1 MEISIIIPIYNEVEN
16 LSILHNELVNVL
28 DKAGHP
34 YELVFVDDGS
44 QDGSGSRLAELSAQ
58 DTHVRIIRFRRNHGQ
73 TAALQAGLEWAHGD
87 VIVTMDGDLQN
98 DPADIPQLIESL
110 TNGYDLAHGWRRE
123 RKDAWLSRV
132 LPSKIANAI
141 ISRVT
146 GVTVHD
152 LGCTLKAMR
161 REIAD
166 ELELYGQM
174 HRFIPILAAE
184 RGARCVE
191 VVTHH
196 RARRFGQSKYG
207 ISRTLQV
214 LLDLCTV
221 RYMQCYFANPMRLFG
236 KLAVLCGIAGSIS
249 MITTLTMK
257 WQAGVDMTGNPL
269 LLLTAFC
276 WLTSTQ
282 LMSLGLLGEV
292 AARIYYQR
300 DGNRPFT
307 IAEMQGFPDREAA
320 NLERTSSPRAA

>member
-44 QDGSGSRLAELSAQ
+44 QDGSASRLAELSAQ

-141 ISRVT
+141 ISRAT

>member
-44 QDGSGSRLAELSAQ
+44 QDGSASRLAELSAQ
-58 DTHVRIIRFRRNHGQ
+58 ATHVRIIRFRRNHGQ
-73 TAALQAGLEWAHGD
+73 TAALHAGLEWAHGD
-87 VIVTMDGDLQN
+87 VIVAMDGDLQN

-132 LPSKIANAI
+132 LPSKVANAI

>member
-34 YELVFVDDGS
+34 YELIFVDDGS

-58 DTHVRIIRFRRNHGQ
+58 DTHVRIIRFRRNYGQ

-141 ISRVT
+141 ISRAT

-269 LLLTAFC
+269 LLLAAFC

-307 IAEMQGFPDREAA
+307 IAEMQGFPDQEAA
-320 NLERTSSPRAA
+320 NLERTSPPRAA

>member
-44 QDGSGSRLAELSAQ
+44 QDGSASRLAELSAQ

-269 LLLTAFC
+269 LLLAAFC

>member
-44 QDGSGSRLAELSAQ
+44 QDGSASRLAELSAQ

>member
-141 ISRVT
+141 ISRAT